1 MEVELKFR
9 IPNEAT
15 YIKLLDLFNNSNDA
29 QFIST
34 DQQQNY
40 FFDNTL
46 HELENQRT
54 TFRLRRVFST
64 SESNEIIKKLVMT
77 MKGKHKKGKLENGIA
92 RVGELEQVIENA
104 DFDLMIT
111 NPTSIPSFQSK
122 YHVIP
127 ELLDELS
134 NQDISLTH
142 KFENK
147 RTIFKW
153 KELKIEIDETQYTF
167 GTAYEVEVEH
177 HNPEKTKILLETFL
191 RENDIPFSYSTRS
204 KFGNMK
210 AGSVL

>member
-64 SESNEIIKKLVMT
+64 SESNEIIKKSVMT

-92 RVGELEQVIENA
+92 RVGE
-104 DFDLMIT
+104 T

-134 NQDISLTH
+134 NQDI
-142 KFENK
+142 
-147 RTIFKW
+147 R